1 MPGPGTGK
9 SFVHFRVDQ
18 PAGAAQWLPA
28 ESVGLDDDNVNPN
41 SNGLF
46 VGAQMYLFD
55 ERASRLVR
63 ARSNRSGDVLLAS
76 ASRTVTTNSTTQT
89 NRNWKGL
96 HCVIDVTVH
105 GGGLGIVPRIQG
117 NAPNVSGGTF
127 YDILVGTTIAATGVI
142 VIKVYPGIGALAG
155 GAANDLLPYN
165 WRFQM
170 TALDATAHTY
180 VVEAELEI

>member
-9 SFVHFRVDQ
+9 SFVHFRVATLPNAQWQ
-18 PAGAAQWLPA
+18 PATAA
-28 ESVGLDDDNVNPN
+28 SLDDAVVVGG
-41 SNGLF
+41 NGLF
-46 VGAQMYLFD
+46 VGAQQYLFD
-55 ERASRLVR
+55 ERANRLVR
-63 ARSNRSGDVLLAS
+63 ARSNNAGTVLLAS
-76 ASRTVTTNSTTQT
+76 ASRTATTNSTTQT

-117 NAPNVSGGTF
+117 LAPNVSGGTF
-127 YDILVGTTIAATGVI
+127 YDILIGTTIAATGVI
-142 VIKVYPGIGALAG
+142 VLKVYPGIGALAG

-170 TALDATAHTY
+170 TALDGTAHTY